1 MNVMNILGFII
12 GLVVGLVVPII
23 VAGYVV
29 RVLQVTGVDLYAMFL
44 FVFLIVSALVK
55 WSLCV
60 MLNGDDEV

>member
-1 MNVMNILGFII
+1 MKVMNILGFIT

-29 RVLQVTGVDLYAMFL
+29 RVLQVTGVDLYAMFV

-55 WSLCV
+55 WSLGV
-60 MLNGDDEV
+60 MFNGGDES